1 MEDAVAVFDEW
12 LPWIEA
18 TILDVRIEINR
29 FTKPVPRRD
38 PKSSTTR
45 PGFVTF
51 TEPTAVRSAAGA
63 TVDWPSGHS
72 EASPIWEKGY
82 GSVKTIV
89 PIPNNGMFNHPP
101 PPVFPRLNPI
111 PQLVQFNPYLHY
123 HPSNPLEP
131 PPNFTLHHLP
141 PNPPAPPPNFIH
153 NQFHPPIT
161 FPTLIQPSTAL
172 PFQAHQPPQHTP
184 NTSIVTFTN
193 PQPTIPIPTTQYNPT
208 HLGRLPKLHFPKFD
222 GDHTQFWITCASNY
236 FEMYA
241 VESPMWIRVAT
252 MHFTGAAKRWL

>member
-1 MEDAVAVFDEW
+1 M
-12 LPWIEA
+12 
-18 TILDVRIEINR
+18 
-29 FTKPVPRRD
+29 
-38 PKSSTTR
+38 
-45 PGFVTF
+45 
-51 TEPTAVRSAAGA
+51 VRS
-63 TVDWPSGHS
+63 
-72 EASPIWEKGY
+72 
-82 GSVKTIV
+82 IV
-89 PIPNNGMFNHPP
+89 LLPLFS
-101 PPVFPRLNPI
+101 PRLNPI
-111 PQLVQFNPYLHY
+111 PQPVQFNPDLHY

-153 NQFHPPIT
+153 NQFHQPIT
-161 FPTLIQPSTAL
+161 FPTPIQPSTAL

-208 HLGRLPKLHFPKFD
+208 HLGRLPKLNFPKFD

-241 VESPMWIRVAT
+241 VKSPMWIRVTT
-252 MHFTGAAKRWL
+252 MHFTGAAKHWLYSIEHRLASIDWPTFCALIHERFSRDQHELLLRQLFNIRQTGSVSEYVVKFTSLID